1 MRELRVLRTRDVD
14 DLSER
19 AAEAFRE
26 RATGAGLVDVSFAA
40 IDSPLGDLL
49 IAGTR
54 RGLVRVSFP
63 HEDHDDVVEELTTL
77 VSPRILEAPAMLD
90 EARRELDEYF
100 EGRRERFEVAID
112 MSLTHGFTRKV
123 LRVTSR
129 IPFGSVSTYRDVAR
143 RAGNDRAYPRL
154 PAGSNLRGWV
164 LTIATRKAF
173 DHLRAQKRRPIPVA
187 EVPEEAGGP
196 EPPAIPELNGEPEL
210 WGAVRS
216 LPPMQRAAVVHRYVF
231 DLTYEDVGR
240 ALGCSEEAARANAYE
255 GRRKLRSMMGG
266 PGGSG
271 PAKRSEAEQAAAL
284 PRATRPAGGGARRS
298 FRAEGAR

>member
-1 MRELRVLRTRDVD
+1 MALPP
-14 DLSER
+14 
-19 AAEAFRE
+19 F
-26 RATGAGLVDVSFAA
+26 
-40 IDSPLGDLL
+40 
-49 IAGTR
+49 
-54 RGLVRVSFP
+54 
-63 HEDHDDVVEELTTL
+63 
-77 VSPRILEAPAMLD
+77 
-90 EARRELDEYF
+90 
-100 EGRRERFEVAID
+100 ERFLEEY
-112 MSLTHGFTRKV
+112 
-123 LRVTSR
+123 RVPVHRLLQALVGPQGAEDCFQETFLS
-129 IPFGSVSTYRDVAR
+129 AL
-143 RAGNDRAYPRL
+143 RAYPRL

-255 GRRKLRSMMGG
+255 GRRKLRSMMG
-266 PGGSG
+266 
-271 PAKRSEAEQAAAL
+271 
-284 PRATRPAGGGARRS
+284 AR
-298 FRAEGAR
+298 